1 MRLLV
6 PPESAHTPRRNA
18 RRPQPRG
25 DESRARI
32 LEAFEEQLQ
41 TRSLAEISVAD
52 VAQAAGLKRPAFYF
66 YFAGKHEV
74 VTELLTRIFH
84 DDVFTIE
91 GSLAGGGDPRA
102 IVADAM
108 ARTFESWLTHRT
120 LFRAMLD
127 ARDTDPEAKAVWDSW
142 LQRYEDFSCA
152 YITAQPTIGIPD
164 ARALAHALISMN
176 ERVLD
181 RYVRSEEGLEAV
193 GPLRAAV
200 IHVWHTALFG
210 EVAQ

>member
-1 MRLLV
+1 V
-6 PPESAHTPRRNA
+6 SPETQTSRRNA

-25 DESRARI
+25 DQSRQRL
-32 LEAFEEQLQ
+32 LEAFEKQLRTQ
-41 TRSLAEISVAD
+41 SLAEISVAE

-66 YFAGKHEV
+66 YFAGKHEA

-84 DDVFTIE
+84 DDVFTI
-91 GSLAGGGDPRA
+91 GGFLAGGGDPRA
-102 IVADAM
+102 SVAEAM
-108 ARTFESWLTHRT
+108 TRTFESWHTHRT

-127 ARDTDPEAKAVWDSW
+127 ARDTDPEARAIWDQW
-142 LQRYEDFSCA
+142 LQRYEEFVCDF
-152 YITAQPTIGIPD
+152 ITTQATIEIPD
-164 ARALAHALISMN
+164 ARALAHTLISMN

-181 RYVRSEEGLEAV
+181 RHVRSDDGLQAA

>member
-1 MRLLV
+1 M
-6 PPESAHTPRRNA
+6 PPESTPTSRRSA

-41 TRSLAEISVAD
+41 TRSLAEISVAEL
-52 VAQAAGLKRPAFYF
+52 ARAAGLKRPAFYF

-74 VTELLTRIFH
+74 VTELLIGIFQ

-91 GSLAGGGDPRA
+91 GSLAGGGDPRQ
-102 IVADAM
+102 IVVDAM
-108 ARTFESWLTHRT
+108 TRTFDSWQAHRT

-127 ARDTDPEAKAVWDSW
+127 ARDADPEATAIWDRW
-142 LQRYEDFSCA
+142 LQRYEDLVSDF
-152 YITAQPTIGIPD
+152 ITTQPTIDIPD
-164 ARALAHALISMN
+164 VGALAHTLISMN

-181 RYVRSEEGLEAV
+181 RYVRSADGPEAV
-193 GPLRAAV
+193 GPLRAAI

-210 EVAQ
+210 DTAR

>member
-1 MRLLV
+1 MS
-6 PPESAHTPRRNA
+6 PETTQTSRRSA

-25 DESRARI
+25 DQRRLRL

-41 TRSLAEISVAD
+41 THSLADISVAE
-52 VAQAAGLKRPAFYF
+52 VARAAGLKRPAFYF
-66 YFAGKHEV
+66 YFSGKHEV

-84 DDVFTIE
+84 DDVFVIG
-91 GSLAGGGDPRA
+91 GSLAGGGDPR
-102 IVADAM
+102 VTVTDAM
-108 ARTFESWLTHRT
+108 TRTFESWHQHRT

-127 ARDTDPEAKAVWDSW
+127 ARDTDPEARAIWDQW
-142 LQRYEDFSCA
+142 LQRYEEFVCDF
-152 YITAQPTIGIPD
+152 ITSQPTIDIPD
-164 ARALAHALISMN
+164 AGAVAHTLISMN

-181 RYVRSEEGLEAV
+181 RHVRSADDPEAA

>member
-1 MRLLV
+1 M
-6 PPESAHTPRRNA
+6 PPETPQGSRRSA

-41 TRSLAEISVAD
+41 TRSLADISVAD

-91 GSLAGGGDPRA
+91 GSLAGGGDPRV

-108 ARTFESWLTHRT
+108 SRTIDSWLTHRT

-127 ARDTDPEAKAVWDSW
+127 ARDTDPEAKALWDSW
-142 LQRYEDFSCA
+142 LQRYEEFA
-152 YITAQPTIGIPD
+152 REYIAAQPTIDIPD
-164 ARALAHALISMN
+164 PGALAHALISMN

-181 RYVRSEEGLEAV
+181 RYVRSDEGLEAA
-193 GPLRAAV
+193 GPLRAAI

-210 EVAQ
+210 GAAQ

>member
-1 MRLLV
+1 MS
-6 PPESAHTPRRNA
+6 PESTQTSRRNA

-25 DESRARI
+25 DESRARL

-41 TRSLAEISVAD
+41 THSLAEISVAE
-52 VAQAAGLKRPAFYF
+52 VARAAGLKRPAFYF

-74 VTELLTRIFH
+74 VTELLTGIFQ

-91 GSLAGGGDPRA
+91 GSLAGGGDPRD
-102 IVADAM
+102 IVAESM
-108 ARTFESWLTHRT
+108 TRTFDSWHAHRT

-127 ARDTDPEAKAVWDSW
+127 ARDADPEAKAIWDRW
-142 LQRYEDFSCA
+142 LQRYEDLVGDF
-152 YITAQPTIGIPD
+152 ITTQPTIATPD
-164 ARALAHALISMN
+164 AAALAHVLISMN

-181 RYVRSEEGLEAV
+181 RYVRSGDPTDVE
-193 GPLRAAV
+193 PLRAAI

-210 EVAQ
+210 SPTPG